1 MAKET
6 RQDRFVRGISEQL
19 TEHLHEFK
27 GIEANPNTKESDVEV
42 WCQSFIK
49 TCLGFTPSAGY
60 SVRSQESKGRMRP
73 DLVIYKGENPILVVE
88 VKKLGFDLDKSDF
101 RSGKVQLAEYLG
113 TMSGV
118 KWGMLSNGTEWKL
131 FDFSQKSKGGIQI
144 AYFDL
149 RGEAEQIELSRTAIE
164 ELAYSITDFHEATY
178 SKGVWPDLAKEAT
191 AFSPDSIA
199 RAILSNDVMKM
210 IGKSINGEHEFNA
223 NAEILT
229 DRVFEVL
236 EVGLNDAMTDW
247 NEAKANELRKYIK
260 SQKRAV
266 RRQRRTARKPENA
279 KEAALLVLP
288 ENAAP
293 AAPQS
298 PPSTAPEQVASVCV
312 TATSQE
318 DKKAA

>member
-1 MAKET
+1 LRTPQE
-6 RQDRFVRGISEQL
+6 
-19 TEHLHEFK
+19 
-27 GIEANPNTKESDVEV
+27 
-42 WCQSFIK
+42 WC
-49 TCLGFTPSAGY
+49 FTS
-60 SVRSQESKGRMRP
+60 
-73 DLVIYKGENPILVVE
+73 ENPILVVE
-88 VKKLGFDLDKSDF
+88 VKKLGFDLDKSDL

-149 RGEAEQIELSRTAIE
+149 RGEAEQIELSRTAID
-164 ELAYSITDFHEATY
+164 ELAYSIIDFHEATY

-210 IGKSINGEHEFNA
+210 IGKSIKGEHEFTA

-229 DRVFEVL
+229 DRVFEIL
-236 EVGLNDAMTDW
+236 QIGLNDAMADW

-266 RRQRRTARKPENA
+266 RRQRRTSRKSETPKETVATPIAQGSPAIAAPQATPPSTSEQTATEAISIAANED
-279 KEAALLVLP
+279 KEAA
-288 ENAAP
+288 
-293 AAPQS
+293 
-298 PPSTAPEQVASVCV
+298 
-312 TATSQE
+312 
-318 DKKAA
+318 